1 MELVTVTQKIF
12 GLVSPK
18 KSKRR
23 WFFSTKKKTQI
34 DNSPKK
40 ENDPIKKVNQK
51 SEDAANSSAGA
62 SDVKDMRKAIPLVE
76 SAGNPVMLDTPFDP
90 ELTNTEKTPA
100 EPAESAQP
108 LIEAFYFGS
117 FRVLVNHQ
125 PIEDWPGK
133 KGKSIFAYLLLN
145 HKKKIFRDVLM
156 DIFWPKSSPD
166 SARNCLN
173 VCIHGIRRALYD
185 KDPKTEYILFKDECY
200 YCNPEIDINIDV
212 EEFRKTWRSAQSLEH
227 AKNLPAATSKFER
240 AARLYKGDFLEDE
253 MYDSW
258 NSLDRENLREIYLVI
273 LDRLSKFYIEN
284 GQVITANS
292 LCEKIIQK
300 DNCREDIHRRLMRC
314 HYYSGQ
320 RFKAIRQ
327 FRKCKI
333 ILKNELEVAPDKK
346 TVELYEQIKQGALKS
361 KL

>member
-1 MELVTVTQKIF
+1 
-12 GLVSPK
+12 
-18 KSKRR
+18 
-23 WFFSTKKKTQI
+23 
-34 DNSPKK
+34 
-40 ENDPIKKVNQK
+40 
-51 SEDAANSSAGA
+51 
-62 SDVKDMRKAIPLVE
+62 
-76 SAGNPVMLDTPFDP
+76 
-90 ELTNTEKTPA
+90 
-100 EPAESAQP
+100 
-108 LIEAFYFGS
+108 
-117 FRVLVNHQ
+117 
-125 PIEDWPGK
+125 
-133 KGKSIFAYLLLN
+133 
-145 HKKKIFRDVLM
+145 
-156 DIFWPKSSPD
+156 
-166 SARNCLN
+166 
-173 VCIHGIRRALYD
+173 
-185 KDPKTEYILFKDECY
+185 LFKDECY